1 MPITIPPP
9 GYQAVLIGQSERVE
23 DLGVF
28 APLEESSDEGALFL
42 MRLDFTEQPSTE
54 ALTQLE
60 EGFIDAGVEMWP
72 GYDHVV
78 YADVD
83 QPTIYLCWMKGL
95 AWIPIIVGLLVTV
108 VLPPLLGSLVWWL
121 IPADLKSLI
130 MNIVN
135 IGVLLLVVFLMS
147 KLMPSITTDKEKKKV
162 KQSKPEQIEEA
173 KREPISS

>member
-1 MPITIPPP
+1 MPNIIPPP
-9 GYQAVLIGQSERVE
+9 GYQAVLIGQSEKVE

-42 MRLDFTEQPSTE
+42 MRLDFTELPSTE

-60 EGFIDAGVEMWP
+60 EGFVDAGVEMWP

-78 YADVD
+78 YAEVD

-121 IPADLKSLI
+121 MPADLKSLI
-130 MNIVN
+130 TSIVN
-135 IGVLLLVVFLMS
+135 MGVLLLVLFMMS
-147 KLMPSITTDKEKKKV
+147 KLIPVFTPEKKKL
-162 KQSKPEQIEEA
+162 KQTKAEQIEET
-173 KREPISS
+173 KREPVSS

>member
-1 MPITIPPP
+1 MPISIPPP

-42 MRLDFTEQPSTE
+42 MRLDFTELPSTE

-60 EGFIDAGVEMWP
+60 EGFLDAGVEMWP

-83 QPTIYLCWMKGL
+83 QPIVYLCWMKGF
-95 AWIPIIVGLLVTV
+95 AWLPIIVGLLVTV

-121 IPADLKSLI
+121 MLADLKSLI
-130 MNIVN
+130 TSIVN
-135 IGVLLLVVFLMS
+135 MGVFLLVMFLMS
-147 KLMPSITTDKEKKKV
+147 KLIPSFTSEKKKV
-162 KQSKPEQIEEA
+162 KQAKPEQIEE
-173 KREPISS
+173 KSHEPVSS